1 MDRLFLC
8 QGEKRGGGYPALRY
22 GSRSRKKELVCSF
35 GFALDLPLAANG
47 LPILKLELAET
58 VPSDDPLQLFDVD
71 AALFARAAS
80 IDLAI
85 AASMGRTYSATALLF
100 FIWITPVLD

>member
-1 MDRLFLC
+1 M
-8 QGEKRGGGYPALRY
+8 
-22 GSRSRKKELVCSF
+22 
-35 GFALDLPLAANG
+35 DLPFAANW

-58 VPSDDPLQLFDVD
+58 VPSDDPFQVFEVD

-100 FIWITPVLD
+100 FMWITPVLD